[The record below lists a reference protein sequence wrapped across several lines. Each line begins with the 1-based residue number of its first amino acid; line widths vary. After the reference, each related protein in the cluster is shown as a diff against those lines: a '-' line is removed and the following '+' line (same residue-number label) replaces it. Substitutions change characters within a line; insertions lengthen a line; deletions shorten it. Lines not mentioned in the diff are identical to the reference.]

1 MILKMKNSITQFKTS
16 KGGQNNQGFKTRQR
30 KSEHLAK
37 FNDKLKE
44 SIRIG
49 HKKSPRHCEK
59 TKCTNYGQRKKG
71 KNSTTKGIDI
81 IFNIVKILGE
91 ISPIQRTNCP
101 SEDKKHIEPNSQGQK
116 RKSLLNIRVKTLNI
130 QNKEN
135 FTKTCKK
142 EGPTQ
147 AHQNNG

>member
-49 HKKSPRHCEK
+49 HKKNLLDTVKRPNVQIMVRE
-59 TKCTNYGQRKKG
+59 KKG
-71 KNSTTKGIDI
+71 RIPQPKAQ
-81 IFNIVKILGE
+81 ILFL
-91 ISPIQRTNCP
+91 IQ
-101 SEDKKHIEPNSQGQK
+101 
-116 RKSLLNIRVKTLNI
+116 L
-130 QNKEN
+130 
-135 FTKTCKK
+135 
-142 EGPTQ
+142 
-147 AHQNNG
+147 